1 MWDQCQ
7 ALSLLAVGTVSSHNT
22 ERLQLLQKENASHV
36 YSYSHECLLVLAAGL
51 GNVSR
56 THTLKTF

>member
-22 ERLQLLQKENASHV
+22 ERQLLQKENASHV
-36 YSYSHECLLVLAAGL
+36 YSYPHECLLVLAAGL